1 MSDGKRTPA
10 HDRAE
15 YMNIATRIDKATRI
29 DEAAWRLI
37 ENRHIGSRA
46 TDILTTVILAV
57 ERHR

>member
-1 MSDGKRTPA
+1 
-10 HDRAE
+10 
-15 YMNIATRIDKATRI
+15 MNIATRIDKATRI